1 MHQQSIYS
9 CLLLFFLPSSKF
21 CCACPCIF
29 AFVHWLPWV
38 CTEHMDI
45 FWSVLPWVSVT
56 SVTFVS
62 VRICVC
68 VNVSIALSF
77 SCHCEVVLHHD
88 HVSMLSSCTTSG
100 NRPVW
105 SVCWVACSCVCVT
118 QNDICL
124 ATGDESWSDCLVPHR
139 FLVTCLASYPDMFA
153 SSTWVD
159 SALVTSF

>member
-9 CLLLFFLPSSKF
+9 CLLLFFYLAHNFVVHVPVFSLSSTGF
-21 CCACPCIF
+21 LESVQSTWTFSEVGCLESVWPLSHLCQCA
-29 AFVHWLPWV
+29 
-38 CTEHMDI
+38 
-45 FWSVLPWVSVT
+45 SVY
-56 SVTFVS
+56 
-62 VRICVC
+62 
-68 VNVSIALSF
+68 NVSIALSF

-153 SSTWVD
+153 PSTWVD